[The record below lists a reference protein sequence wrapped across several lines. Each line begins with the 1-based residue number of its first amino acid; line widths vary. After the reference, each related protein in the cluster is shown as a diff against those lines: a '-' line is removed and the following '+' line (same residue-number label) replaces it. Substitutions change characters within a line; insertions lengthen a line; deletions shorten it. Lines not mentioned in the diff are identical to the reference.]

1 MGRQTNTSSSSY
13 SPPPLLIT
21 FAYYGDDGLLI
32 GRLHILLASGLLVP
46 FGRRRRRAAR
56 KAFCRATMALWEW
69 FNRRRLAIL
78 VGLLI
83 TCSLFILLFE
93 EYVEDSIVQADKFL
107 RRQPSN
113 NPPPPPHPICPS
125 SNSDGAGGGDA
136 NKSATIFA
144 TLSQHCQR
152 RNDFELNALQTDHC
166 RPTGYFDVYTCPSA
180 EYKVDNATKSQH
192 TIIYKPCLSMSR
204 ERESVSFYM
213 FTVAS
218 LVSALLAALLVRWR
232 RELLERRAFG
242 SSSQSYARLLLAN
255 GTGGGD

>member
-1 MGRQTNTSSSSY
+1 MENFGKKSVQ
-13 SPPPLLIT
+13 
-21 FAYYGDDGLLI
+21 GLAALETEP
-32 GRLHILLASGLLVP
+32 LHILLASALFVP
-46 FGRRRRRAAR
+46 FGRRRRRTAR

-93 EYVEDSIVQADKFL
+93 EYVEDSLVQADKFL

-113 NPPPPPHPICPS
+113 PPPYPICPS
-125 SNSDGAGGGDA
+125 SSDGAGGG

-152 RNDFELNALQTDHC
+152 CNDFELNALQTDHC

-180 EYKVDNATKSQH
+180 EYKVDNATKSHH

-213 FTVAS
+213 FTAAAI
-218 LVSALLAALLVRWR
+218 VSTLLSALLVRWR

-242 SSSQSYARLLLAN
+242 SSSHSYARLLLPN
-255 GTGGGD
+255 GTGGD